1 MKVMGAGSTTL
12 LRHDAPT
19 RLPSRTQAQLDTAWS
34 FPGAKHSTRSS
45 PRNLAI
51 LGALALHAGLAFI
64 NPDRGAV
71 HVESQPLSLETFIPI
86 EETIR
91 ELPEPEAEPLRH
103 HENASASPIAPSQA
117 MPTSAESGDLE
128 EGPLPEDAA
137 AELAASEFGD
147 SDFQLPSGSGLALGR
162 GSIAR
167 PGSGGTG
174 LTGGTARNTSLSA
187 RDLSRPA
194 IPPHLQPLIDAN
206 FPVAARLARVGGT
219 VTVSAI
225 IQEDGNPTDVRVVSV
240 SPSGRGFGETCSRTV
255 HEGPDWKP
263 KLNRDGRPVASKV
276 TYTCKFSLPEDI
288 AGTVDG
294 QAEGVGA
301 NRVWTKPAG
310 G

>member
-1 MKVMGAGSTTL
+1 M
-12 LRHDAPT
+12 
-19 RLPSRTQAQLDTAWS
+19 LDTAWS
-34 FPGAKHSTRSS
+34 FPGARRTAGAA
-45 PRNLAI
+45 PRNFAI
-51 LGALALHAGLAFI
+51 LVALALHTGFAFI
-64 NPDRGAV
+64 NPGRGAGRI
-71 HVESQPLSLETFIPI
+71 ESQPLSLETFIPI
-86 EETIR
+86 EETVS
-91 ELPEPEAEPLRH
+91 EVPEPEAEPERL
-103 HENASASPIAPSQA
+103 HENASNAPFAAAAA
-117 MPTSAESGDLE
+117 MPTSAETGDVE
-128 EGPLPEDAA
+128 EGPLAEDAA

-147 SDFQLPSGSGLALGR
+147 SDFALPSGSGMALGR

-174 LTGGTARNTSLSA
+174 LSGGTARNTSLSA

-206 FPVAARLARVGGT
+206 FPAAARLARVGGT

-240 SPSGRGFGETCSRTV
+240 NPSGRGFGETCSRTV

-276 TYTCKFSLPEDI
+276 TYTCTFTLPKDV
-288 AGTVDG
+288 ASSVDG
-294 QAEGVGA
+294 PTEGVGA
-301 NRVWTKPAG
+301 NRIFTRPAG